1 MAAKGSCCGKEY
13 IKELYN
19 VGIEAVT
26 PYMGFTS
33 PATRKAFSEW
43 NDEMSF
49 HEQSNTFDKV
59 MFGMFFDLHEYVPR
73 YKMNEYDNLIGIMID
88 NIKSVRF
95 VRKNKK
101 VTMIKMGNSIAISNE
116 CRFTFFD
123 MYNELAFK
131 YADTIDERL
140 ELMCRDICK
149 QIEVLDLFLKGVCKK
164 RCLRRSI
171 QTEKSAMSDEETSDK
186 CSRILEDIAEA
197 VVELWMIFG
206 IIGMI
211 MMYGCLLMS

>member
-1 MAAKGSCCGKEY
+1 MATKGSCCGKEY
-13 IKELYN
+13 IKELYS
-19 VGIEAVT
+19 VGIEAFI

-33 PATRKAFSEW
+33 PATQKAFFKW

-49 HEQSNTFDKV
+49 HEQSNTFDKAV
-59 MFGMFFDLHEYVPR
+59 FGMFFDLHEYIPK
-73 YKMNEYDNLIGIMID
+73 YKMNEYDNLNGVMVD

-95 VRKNKK
+95 LRKNKK

-116 CRFTFFD
+116 YRFTFFD

-149 QIEVLDLFLKGVCKK
+149 QI
-164 RCLRRSI
+164 
-171 QTEKSAMSDEETSDK
+171 
-186 CSRILEDIAEA
+186 
-197 VVELWMIFG
+197 
-206 IIGMI
+206 
-211 MMYGCLLMS
+211 

>member
-1 MAAKGSCCGKEY
+1 
-13 IKELYN
+13 
-19 VGIEAVT
+19 
-26 PYMGFTS
+26 
-33 PATRKAFSEW
+33 
-43 NDEMSF
+43 
-49 HEQSNTFDKV
+49 
-59 MFGMFFDLHEYVPR
+59 
-73 YKMNEYDNLIGIMID
+73 MNKYDNLIGIMID

-101 VTMIKMGNSIAISNE
+101 VTMINMGNSIAISNE

-149 QIEVLDLFLKGVCKK
+149 QMEILDLFLKGVCKK
-164 RCLRRSI
+164 RRMRRSL
-171 QTEKSAMSDEETSDK
+171 QTEKSAMSEEETSDI
-186 CSRILEDIAEA
+186 CSRILEDIAEVA
-197 VVELWMIFG
+197 VELWMIFG